1 MTRLSASPDVV
12 TLGEAMAVLFDTGG
26 RRLEHLSSL
35 DVDVAG
41 SELNVAIGLRRLG
54 HATAWIGRVGDD
66 AFGRRIEHT
75 LRGEGVDV
83 SRVVRDS
90 RPTGAL
96 VKEQVGAGAVRVAY
110 LRTASAGSRVSA
122 ADLPAD
128 FAGVRLVHLSGITPA
143 ISQSA
148 AAAVRRTVE
157 LTRDAGATLSFDV
170 NYRAALW
177 PDQEAARHA
186 MSGIAQEADIVFAS
200 ESELALV
207 AGVEPAELVVT
218 RGSAG
223 ASVTI
228 AGETCTADAVATT
241 VRDTLGA
248 GDAFVSGYLSAWLDG
263 LAPQERL
270 ERGVRVGAFAVASH
284 SDWQG
289 LPTRS
294 ELALLGL
301 DGDTALR

>member
-1 MTRLSASPDVV
+1 MTRLPAAPEVV
-12 TLGEAMAVLFDTGG
+12 TLGEAMAVLFDTAG

-54 HATAWIGRVGDD
+54 HATAWIGRVGED
-66 AFGRRIEHT
+66 AFGRRIERT
-75 LRGEGVDV
+75 LRGEAVDV

-110 LRTASAGSRVSA
+110 LRTASAGSRVSTD
-122 ADLPAD
+122 DLPAD

-143 ISQSA
+143 ISETA

-157 LTRDAGATLSFDV
+157 LARDAGATLSFDV
-170 NYRAALW
+170 NFRAALW
-177 PDQEAARHA
+177 PDWEAARDA
-186 MSGIAQEADIVFAS
+186 LSALAEKADIVFAS
-200 ESELALV
+200 ESELALL
-207 AGVEPAELVVT
+207 AGAEPAELVVT

-228 AGETCTADAVATT
+228 AGETYTADAVPTT

-248 GDAFVSGYLSAWLDG
+248 GDAFVSGYVSAWLDG

-270 ERGVRVGAFAVASH
+270 RRGVAVGAFAVASH

-289 LPTRS
+289 LPTRD
-294 ELALLGL
+294 ELQLLSL